1 MSKTKDNVEGQ
12 SKEELD
18 SQKEVS
24 DKSESADKPYIAFEQ
39 IKSLEDVIGRL
50 HAEADFAAKAF
61 GGNTQEA
68 IRSLKDLKQELFSVL
83 VGFKQPLSEFSNY
96 NKTFGTLIQT
106 ISLLPNKIEDV
117 LKELV
122 PDIGKE
128 VEKVHDQCHCQLK
141 RDHLFAP
148 KRDHLSQKFLAHG
161 NLTFLIL
168 SSITWSGN
176 FNHFSMMS

>member
-24 DKSESADKPYIAFEQ
+24 DKSESTDKPYAAFEQ

-68 IRSLKDLKQELFSVL
+68 IRSLKDLKQELSSVL

-106 ISLLPNKIEDV
+106 ISLLPNKTEYFSARYSIE
-117 LKELV
+117 
-122 PDIGKE
+122 
-128 VEKVHDQCHCQLK
+128 
-141 RDHLFAP
+141 
-148 KRDHLSQKFLAHG
+148 
-161 NLTFLIL
+161 
-168 SSITWSGN
+168 
-176 FNHFSMMS
+176 